1 MKQELNTLIQLFL
14 ENHIT
19 LQQKDCLAGISIVHT
34 EAIEVTLRADGIQS
48 KINGKFMIL
57 IRMGA
62 K

>member
-14 ENHIT
+14 EKHIT
-19 LQQKDCLAGISIVHT
+19 LQQKDCLAGISIVRT
-34 EAIEVTLRADGIQS
+34 EATEVTLRADGIQS
-48 KINGKFMIL
+48 KSDGKFMIL